1 MTIGDMAEVLI
12 ERVTKH
18 IPTLYLTDD
27 TLAAQFNNTRND
39 QVGDRAFRIIMQ
51 TSIPGDSG
59 YVSLDGGVLPE
70 GSDLG
75 LLQGTVLPTVI
86 AGATNWTELVNI
98 QSEAGNEVSVMNVVN
113 RAVNGVIEMAKQ
125 QTDALLQT
133 DGMGTL
139 GNIAV
144 GGVNA
149 AANTYTLSPVSF
161 GARLV
166 QEGQT
171 VDVVDPAT
179 NISRGS
185 TKIQTRF
192 QFLGGTQQLIYA
204 GPAVGGAADN
214 DIIRYT
220 GLTDG
225 VPTGLNGL
233 KYMVSLAV
241 GTGGGNLHGISR
253 TNPYVQPNGFDNNG
267 AQITVPALA
276 LAKWQRMQRLS
287 GQMLSGSFWWTH
299 FSQFES
305 YRELGYDKV
314 TIPLADGKAKGLDL
328 FFSGSVTIDG
338 DPVKYSPNAAQEI
351 WYLLVANGFGR
362 VKYKEPYWARVFGQK
377 IYNFMDSATGRP
389 KLKYGST
396 YIIPTQY
403 YCDAVP
409 AQAVITGCGVP
420 TGHVPAGT
428 VIN

>member
-18 IPTLYLTDD
+18 IPSLWLTDD
-27 TLAAQFNNTRND
+27 TLAAQLNNTRND

-70 GSDLG
+70 GSDIG
-75 LLQGTVLPTVI
+75 LLQGTVLPTVV

-98 QSEAGNEVSVMNVVN
+98 QSEAGSEVSVMNVVN

-133 DGMGTL
+133 DGTGTL
-139 GNIAV
+139 ATIDI

-149 AANTYTLSPVSF
+149 ASNTYNLSSLSF
-161 GARLV
+161 GSRLV

-171 VDVVDPAT
+171 VDVCDPVT
-179 NISRGS
+179 NVSKGS
-185 TKIQTRF
+185 IKIQTRF
-192 QFLGGTQQLIYA
+192 NFLGGQQQIQYLGA
-204 GPAVGGAADN
+204 DVPNAADG
-214 DIIRYT
+214 DLIRYT

-225 VPTGLNGL
+225 APLGLNGL
-233 KYMVSLAV
+233 KYMVNLANQ
-241 GTGGGNLHGISR
+241 GNLHGIPKS
-253 TNPYVQPNGFDNNG
+253 NPYVQANGFDNG
-267 AQITVPALA
+267 GGQITVPALA

-287 GQMLSGSFWWTH
+287 GSMLAGSFWWTH

-305 YRELGYDKV
+305 YRELGYDKQ
-314 TIPLADGKAKGLDL
+314 TIPMADGKAKGLDL

-338 DPVKYSPNAAQEI
+338 DPIKYSPNAAQDI

-362 VKYKEPYWARVFGQK
+362 VKYKEPYWAKVFGQK
-377 IYNFMDSATGRP
+377 IYNFMDATTGRP

-396 YIIPTQY
+396 YIIPTQF

-409 AQAVITGCGVP
+409 AQAVITGCGL
-420 TGHVPAGT
+420 PAGHKFGS
-428 VIN
+428 